1 MPRSEGNLYCHQVLI
16 IHVFF
21 SWGDVRWGDQK
32 EDTGF
37 SCRLSRREVTRGE
50 SSNHP
55 PAPWPAGND
64 WCDYRDHEGQPRYA
78 LRNLALLSYCEP
90 MRLNTGV
97 IFYFQQKILFSPHWP
112 STVCEAE
119 DDLELLILHSLNVG
133 GLCVHTTISSL
144 SGAVA
149 QTQGLAHVGKRST
162 NSLQHAFIFYHFRA
176 LCDFVKPRFIFFL
189 IFSPL
194 NSTKIGS
201 RVSCL

>member
-1 MPRSEGNLYCHQVLI
+1 MLRSEGNLFCHQVLI

-37 SCRLSRREVTRGE
+37 SCRLSRREVTRRK

-64 WCDYRDHEGQPRYA
+64 WRDYRDHEGQPRYA
-78 LRNLALLSYCEP
+78 LRNLALLLYCEP
-90 MRLNTGV
+90 MRLTAGI

-112 STVCEAE
+112 TVCEAE
-119 DDLELLILHSLNVG
+119 GDLELLILHPLNVG
-133 GLCVHTTISSL
+133 RLCVHTTISSL

-149 QTQGLAHVGKRST
+149 QTQGLVHVSERST
-162 NSLQHAFIFYHFRA
+162 NWALPPAWFFITSVLCVILWSHVSLSFN
-176 LCDFVKPRFIFFL
+176 
-189 IFSPL
+189 FSPL
-194 NSTKIGS
+194 NSTKIGC
-201 RVSCL
+201 RVACL